1 LNQNRSFANCINLL
15 SLRGP
20 VVRADSSART
30 GTAHIRTGRKSRDP
44 APAWNYCRNPG
55 LSQKPY
61 SREYSMKFAGLIM
74 AASAALS
81 IAGTS
86 ALAQQTRTGMVTR
99 IDRISGTISVRDMP
113 DGTTGA
119 KAGAA
124 TEEFKVQDGAR
135 LNALH
140 AGDRVT
146 FAVSE
151 TAGTKTITKID
162 KTDAVT
168 KIDKK

>member
-1 LNQNRSFANCINLL
+1 MRI
-15 SLRGP
+15 
-20 VVRADSSART
+20 
-30 GTAHIRTGRKSRDP
+30 
-44 APAWNYCRNPG
+44 
-55 LSQKPY
+55 
-61 SREYSMKFAGLIM
+61 AGMIM
-74 AASAALS
+74 AATAALS
-81 IAGTS
+81 IAGTA

-99 IDRISGTISVRDMP
+99 IDRISSTISIKDMP
-113 DGTTGA
+113 DGTTGTN
-119 KAGAA
+119 AGAA

-146 FAVSE
+146 FAVNDA
-151 TAGTKTITKID
+151 AGTKTITKID

>member
-1 LNQNRSFANCINLL
+1 
-15 SLRGP
+15 
-20 VVRADSSART
+20 
-30 GTAHIRTGRKSRDP
+30 
-44 APAWNYCRNPG
+44 
-55 LSQKPY
+55 
-61 SREYSMKFAGLIM
+61 MKIAGMIM
-74 AASAALS
+74 VATAALS

-86 ALAQQTRTGMVTR
+86 ALAQQMRTGMVTR
-99 IDRISGTISVRDMP
+99 IDRITGTISIKDVP

-119 KAGAA
+119 NTGAA

-146 FAVSE
+146 FAVSDA
-151 TAGTKTITKID
+151 AGTKTITKID

>member
-1 LNQNRSFANCINLL
+1 VLACFLPFLNRKELL
-15 SLRGP
+15 HR
-20 VVRADSSART
+20 
-30 GTAHIRTGRKSRDP
+30 
-44 APAWNYCRNPG
+44 APARNYCRNPG
-55 LSQKPY
+55 LSQTPY
-61 SREYSMKFAGLIM
+61 SRENFMRIAGMIM
-74 AASAALS
+74 AATAALS
-81 IAGTS
+81 IAGTA

-99 IDRISGTISVRDMP
+99 IDRISSTISIKDMP
-113 DGTTGA
+113 DGTTGTN
-119 KAGAA
+119 AGAA

-146 FAVSE
+146 FAVNDA
-151 TAGTKTITKID
+151 AGTKTITKID

>member
-1 LNQNRSFANCINLL
+1 LL
-15 SLRGP
+15 R
-20 VVRADSSART
+20 R
-30 GTAHIRTGRKSRDP
+30 
-44 APAWNYCRNPG
+44 APARNYCRNPG
-55 LSQKPY
+55 LSQTPY
-61 SREYSMKFAGLIM
+61 SRENFMKIAGMIM
-74 AASAALS
+74 ATAAVLS
-81 IAGTS
+81 IAGTA

-99 IDRISGTISVRDMP
+99 IDRISSTISIKDMP

-119 KAGAA
+119 NAAA

-135 LNALH
+135 LNVLH

-151 TAGTKTITKID
+151 AAGTKTITKID

-168 KIDKK
+168 KIDNK

>member
-1 LNQNRSFANCINLL
+1 LVKKNC
-15 SLRGP
+15 
-20 VVRADSSART
+20 
-30 GTAHIRTGRKSRDP
+30 RDP

-55 LSQKPY
+55 LSQTPY
-61 SREYSMKFAGLIM
+61 SREYSMKIAGLIM
-74 AASAALS
+74 AATAALS

-99 IDRISGTISVRDMP
+99 IDRISGTVSIQDAP
-113 DGTTGA
+113 DGTVGAGTG
-119 KAGAA
+119 A
-124 TEEFKVQDGAR
+124 TEEFKIQDGAR
-135 LNALH
+135 LNDLH

-162 KTDAVT
+162 RK
-168 KIDKK
+168 

>member
-1 LNQNRSFANCINLL
+1 M
-15 SLRGP
+15 
-20 VVRADSSART
+20 
-30 GTAHIRTGRKSRDP
+30 
-44 APAWNYCRNPG
+44 
-55 LSQKPY
+55 PY
-61 SREYSMKFAGLIM
+61 SREYSMKIAGMII
-74 AASAALS
+74 AATVALS

-86 ALAQQTRTGMVTR
+86 ALAQQPRTGMVTK
-99 IDRISGTISVRDMP
+99 IDRIGGTISIRDIP

-119 KAGAA
+119 NTGTA

-135 LNALH
+135 LNVLH

-151 TAGTKTITKID
+151 AAGTKTITKID

-168 KIDKK
+168 KIEKK

>member
-1 LNQNRSFANCINLL
+1 LVKKNC
-15 SLRGP
+15 
-20 VVRADSSART
+20 
-30 GTAHIRTGRKSRDP
+30 RDP

-55 LSQKPY
+55 LSQTPY
-61 SREYSMKFAGLIM
+61 SREYFMKIAGMIM
-74 AASAALS
+74 VATAALS
-81 IAGTS
+81 IVGTS
-86 ALAQQTRTGMVTR
+86 ALAQQMRTGMVTK
-99 IDRISGTISVRDMP
+99 IDRISGTISIKDMP

-119 KAGAA
+119 NDGAA
-124 TEEFKVQDGAR
+124 TEDFKVQDGAR

-146 FAVSE
+146 FALSDA
-151 TAGTKTITKID
+151 AGTKTITKID

>member
-1 LNQNRSFANCINLL
+1 
-15 SLRGP
+15 
-20 VVRADSSART
+20 
-30 GTAHIRTGRKSRDP
+30 
-44 APAWNYCRNPG
+44 
-55 LSQKPY
+55 
-61 SREYSMKFAGLIM
+61 MKIAGMIM
-74 AASAALS
+74 AATAALS

-86 ALAQQTRTGMVTR
+86 ALAQQMRTGMVTI
-99 IDRISGTISVRDMP
+99 IDRIGGTISIKDMP

-119 KAGAA
+119 NAGAA
-124 TEEFKVQDGAR
+124 SEEFKVLDGAR

-146 FAVSE
+146 FAVSDA
-151 TAGTKTITKID
+151 AGTKTITKID

>member
-1 LNQNRSFANCINLL
+1 
-15 SLRGP
+15 
-20 VVRADSSART
+20 
-30 GTAHIRTGRKSRDP
+30 
-44 APAWNYCRNPG
+44 
-55 LSQKPY
+55 
-61 SREYSMKFAGLIM
+61 MKIAGMIL
-74 AASAALS
+74 AATAALS

-86 ALAQQTRTGMVTR
+86 ALAQQMRTGMVTK
-99 IDRISGTISVRDMP
+99 IDRISGTISIKDMP

-119 KAGAA
+119 NDGAA
-124 TEEFKVQDGAR
+124 TEDFKVQDGAR

-146 FAVSE
+146 FALSDA
-151 TAGTKTITKID
+151 AGTRTITKID